1 MEKGKFIVIEGID
14 GCGGETQTNL
24 LKKYFGEENIL
35 FLSFP
40 CYETKLG
47 QIVDDFLHKKIIY
60 EVKDVELLVYYADI
74 LQFKSAIIKALS
86 EGKQVITD
94 RYFTSTIAF
103 QSLAGKS
110 IDDILNLNNIFKLPV
125 PDICFLLDIS
135 AEESQRRK
143 SKEKEGFI
151 NLDRNEGNLVFMDS
165 IRNQYLKVAQE
176 QIFCKWEIIDGE
188 KTINEVF
195 EEIKNKIDLI

>member
-1 MEKGKFIVIEGID
+1 MKNGKFIVIEGID

-24 LKKYFGEENIL
+24 LKKYFGEENVL

-47 QIVDDFLHKKIIY
+47 QIVDEFLHKRIIFN
-60 EVKDVELLVYYADI
+60 EKDVELLVYYADI
-74 LQFKSAIIKALS
+74 LQFKPAIIKALN

-110 IDDILNLNNIFKLPV
+110 IRDILNLDDIFKLPV
-125 PDICFLLDIS
+125 PDACFLLDIS

-143 SKEKEGFI
+143 SKEKEGFV
-151 NLDRNEGNLVFMDS
+151 NLDRNESNLIFMDS

-188 KTINEVF
+188 KSINEVF
-195 EEIKNKIDLI
+195 EEIKSKIELI